1 MSVLNDIK
9 MRLRD
14 IIEGTDSLSGKC
26 FDIAVMLVI
35 IVSMVSFVLET
46 LPNLSDSTKHL
57 FRIVEKTTL
66 FLFVGEYLLRLWVAE
81 KPLKYA
87 SSFFGIVDLLATLP
101 GVILTGVDARAIR
114 SLRLLRL
121 LRLLK
126 LARYN
131 RAVRRLYIALKL
143 TWEELVLFV
152 IVSLILLFVASAG
165 IYQFER
171 LQQPESFGT
180 FFYAL
185 WWSIVTLT
193 TVGYGDVYPI
203 ALGGRIFT
211 SLLLFVGLGVVAMP
225 SGLIASALTQAREM
239 EAELKVGASTPRGG
253 S

>member
-1 MSVLNDIK
+1 MSELNDIK
-9 MRLRD
+9 IRLRD

-26 FDIAVMLVI
+26 FDIAVIFVI
-35 IVSMVSFVLET
+35 VVSMVSFVIET

-57 FRIVEKTTL
+57 LRILEKTTL

-131 RAVRRLYIALKL
+131 RAVRRLYLALKL

-165 IYQFER
+165 IYQFEKIATAR
-171 LQQPESFGT
+171 ILWDILPRPLVVNCNSNNCWLWRCLSNYT
-180 FFYAL
+180 WRPYLYISSLICRSWSCCYAIRTYCL
-185 WWSIVTLT
+185 RINTGQGNGS
-193 TVGYGDVYPI
+193 G
-203 ALGGRIFT
+203 AEGRC
-211 SLLLFVGLGVVAMP
+211 
-225 SGLIASALTQAREM
+225 
-239 EAELKVGASTPRGG
+239 
-253 S
+253 